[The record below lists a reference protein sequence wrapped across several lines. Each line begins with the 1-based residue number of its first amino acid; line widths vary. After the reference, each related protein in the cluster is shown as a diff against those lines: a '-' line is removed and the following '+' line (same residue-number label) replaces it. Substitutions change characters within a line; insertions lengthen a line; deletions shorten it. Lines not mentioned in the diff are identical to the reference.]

1 MNWLTYHKNLLQL
14 AKTTRTLTPSQI
26 TARDTVLNAVKVW
39 ENRINLWGAPG
50 TGKTFLAHYLHH
62 QANFVYFSDPT
73 RCDVQ
78 LPQDSVVVI
87 DSAPYARQEAR
98 RLYDRIRWGKKGYTG
113 PTNVI
118 LITRKPI
125 NDAVC
130 QIELPLT
137 DADIACIE
145 QLIRQQFGEYNIETR
160 SQYTHQRSGLWGYVK
175 TLSQRTE

>member
-14 AKTTRTLTPSQI
+14 AKTIGTLTPSQI

-62 QANFVYFSDPT
+62 QVGFAYFSDPT
-73 RCDVQ
+73 RCDAQ

-87 DSAPYARQEAR
+87 DSAPYTRQEAR
-98 RLYDRIRWGKKGYTG
+98 RLYDRIRWGKRDYTG
-113 PTNVI
+113 PMNVI

-137 DADIACIE
+137 DADITCIE
-145 QLIRQQFGEYNIETR
+145 QLVRQQFGKCNFESI
-160 SQYTHQRSGLWGYVK
+160 SQYAQQRSGLWWYVK
-175 TLSQRTE
+175 TLAQRRD